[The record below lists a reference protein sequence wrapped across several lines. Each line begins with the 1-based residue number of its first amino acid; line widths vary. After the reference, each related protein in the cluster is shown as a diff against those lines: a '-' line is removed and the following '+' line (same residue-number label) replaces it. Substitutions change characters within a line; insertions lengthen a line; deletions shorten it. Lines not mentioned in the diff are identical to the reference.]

1 MFGRFGISAVYAVLT
16 LHTSEMFPTEI
27 RNSAIGTSGTFA
39 HMGSI
44 AAPYIVDLLGFI
56 AWFIPTTI
64 CGVAITLAAVLTLLQ
79 PETRGKELSDHVSD
93 DEKETKR

>member
-44 AAPYIVDLLGFI
+44 AAPYIVDLL
-56 AWFIPTTI
+56 
-64 CGVAITLAAVLTLLQ
+64 
-79 PETRGKELSDHVSD
+79 VSFTA
-93 DEKETKR
+93 KK